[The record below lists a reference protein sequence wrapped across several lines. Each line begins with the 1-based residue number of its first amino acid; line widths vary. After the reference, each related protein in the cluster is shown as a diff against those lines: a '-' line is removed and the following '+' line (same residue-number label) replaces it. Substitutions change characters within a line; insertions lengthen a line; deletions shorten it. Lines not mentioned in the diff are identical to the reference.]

1 MASSLLRKK
10 AQEQAKKVD
19 ELYGSNAYGGTSS
32 LVTPTTAR
40 QSGATYTVNGGGNGL
55 PRTKASN
62 FLTQKA
68 SERAQAIDKEYGPD
82 AYGGSTWTAL
92 NKEEGINSYLDS
104 VSSLSERLGSDF
116 DGRNGVYQSLDSFSS
131 YRDDTDNEITVL
143 RNRGNIYRDYF
154 AENRDL
160 YGDETVDQILAALD
174 DTDAWLSG
182 ASTGL
187 QNEYDYWA
195 QFEDEAAY
203 NTFIQGQ
210 SYADLVNAE
219 DFAEKSQYVT
229 TANGEKKIN
238 WLATMLTGEGGGI
251 VYDNPGYDDLL
262 YDWINGNEEAGAI
275 IRNNDAEMYGA
286 GSGALGRVWAYATE
300 GEQQARQMTD
310 EEIGI
315 FNYLYATQGKDA
327 AYNYYY
333 FMQNELNYRNRQ
345 ADEEYWASYANEH
358 PVGSSVF
365 SVLMSPAKGLSYAM
379 QGVDYL
385 TTGSIDE
392 NDPYNKFSY
401 IPSAI
406 RTEVAENIE
415 ASGNW
420 GSVGSFA
427 YNTGMSMADFL
438 FSTAISGGNQTLTL
452 TILGSGA
459 AADTVIASKDA
470 GLSDDRAFILGTVA
484 GLVEAGTEKIGMD
497 ALFDAD
503 LLTDNALKYVLK
515 NAMAE
520 GAEEGLADIGN
531 WVADDLYDLLSG
543 ENSSEFKRSIEAYI
557 AQGYTESEA
566 VGMAYADRAKTFGA
580 DVLGGLISGGVLSG
594 GGTAVNTYGNYA
606 AGQELGGMNL
616 SSEDVYA
623 FIEEGLAS
631 DPSTRSYQLATEL
644 KAKLDNGGTLT
655 NYELGQLYRQNIAAI
670 EREESGEALLAQ
682 AAQEVAN
689 GGKVTNRMAS
699 DILGNVNAVNS
710 LTQNG
715 ALTLTKDMSKSQRRA
730 AVKNAV
736 ESLARRSDGTTA
748 AGATADT
755 STARNVAEMAHDA
768 RNVAELSQGMGKAGV
783 QVLRSMYDPS
793 VSAVE
798 YFPAMNAYYQAG
810 LRGEDAASVQGGN
823 ILTAQQQEAAYL
835 AGQADAQNSGTA
847 VARTAEPRYTNLDN
861 NLEGA
866 SESDGETAVYLRNGS
881 QRAGSSYP
889 GGQVSAVE
897 GGAGQNTLRTIQ
909 GRPADGE
916 TARLSYGEKVSTA
929 SLGIGG
935 GSTKASIRLV
945 TGGETTS
952 TKAAKQLAKERGL
965 RLVLFAGD
973 NLSIRQ
979 ADGTVVSVRGMYV
992 SGDRVFVRVDHPR
1005 YTADQLMRHEAGH
1018 DAVAKG
1024 EVDIEAVKGRLAE
1037 LYGEDYAENIAKMY
1051 EQAYRGSDISAEGVW
1066 EECICDSLGDMN
1078 VFDDTEAAKIAEEFL
1093 PRVKQAA
1100 QDVRGKNG
1108 TTRAPPSA
1116 SEAKASM
1123 ELDDLAD
1130 NIHKAPGIKW
1140 NGGRA
1145 IELSRSEYAAV
1156 TSRISTRYHY
1166 ANTRHDGVQVIDRT
1180 TDGKNAQHYVYLY
1193 TDHGFGSYQIIG
1205 RLTYGRNDALI
1216 SFLREEIGNDRTA
1229 EGISES
1235 TDRLRHFYEHT
1246 GGGRVAH
1253 HDRAAHG
1260 RNEQTD
1266 TGSRGVRAGSDRR
1279 TGRADTDGYDG
1290 RGNAGEVKAKFSM
1303 ETPVEQTETLVA
1315 LHNMHEEKLRST
1327 LKLGAWPSPSIA
1339 IVQAATG
1346 HSDYGAYS
1354 AVFPRSTIDPEA
1366 DYRNRVYGSD
1376 AWTPTGTNAP
1386 LEYEVNSEAKWR
1398 IEDMI
1403 GELSGQYAG
1412 GAFQRRGIIGSLGM
1426 EDVTRDNLDTIARK
1440 LASKPAVQAA
1450 YLAQRGDTL
1459 EPTLREKKFDTL
1471 GNDALRRF
1479 TDSMGVQ
1486 ELAAAVAELEVTN
1499 ELDSTTFETVRDF
1512 LLNEWVASNEWRLKQ
1527 KPELREKRIENQRS
1541 RIDRFRAEQFVRN
1554 AWDYYEDGGVTKG
1567 EIDTEATAAAMMEQI
1582 APDGSWSD
1590 VEDVVRDW
1598 IRGELDGLLGR
1609 EGIYNGAELFDR
1621 LGNRKSFDKTHWPVT
1636 VENIVRAMNNADAR
1650 GANMFGYGAAGLAAT
1665 ATPEYGSIE
1674 EIHADEGRL
1683 HKVPEDEYKQ
1693 ILADLDA
1700 ELMDVSADIMATT
1713 EAHSSNRFEEQEI
1726 IGYIIS
1732 QAAAGKRTAA
1742 SIKSTFAREG
1752 YAITTEQAK
1761 NVKTLLDHVA
1771 KVPTG
1776 YFEAKPRRVV
1786 EFSEAVAVLAP
1797 SDAPADLISE
1807 MEDKGMNVLT
1817 YEAGNDQQRLELL
1830 NSLEG
1835 VKFSQELDSEGR
1847 QLTEGQADYFAESKS
1862 VDAQG
1867 RLKVMYRGGSGD
1879 FTVFDRRKSSYSN
1892 LYGRGFYF
1900 TDSKTHAEQ
1909 YGNARAFYLNI
1920 TNPVPTDKRTITRA
1934 QMLAFLEAVAENE
1947 DDYSFENY
1955 GYGATPQSVLR
1966 SVFSGKSD
1974 FAMLYDVSQT
1984 AIGDMVAAVEL
1995 FNDVNGTGFDG
2006 LILDTETVT
2015 FRSEQA
2021 KSITNEN
2028 PTSDPDI
2035 RYSRELDTIK
2045 AEYRDKTDHL
2055 YLHEKTDGTISLDNM
2070 VVKKAYRDQGV
2081 GTQILRDIIAYAD
2094 ATGKTITL
2102 TPTSEFGTKARLTK
2116 WYKEHGF
2123 VENKGRNADYRLSDT
2138 MYRLPRS
2145 KYSRE
2150 LENVELLR
2158 EQNEALREKAEYWK
2172 GQTKRT
2178 TAENRTVRQA
2188 DVDKLARQ
2196 LIKSYG
2202 SLLEAKDVSGQL
2214 KELGDFMVRGGDGK
2228 NELTW
2233 REVKDRAVVIA
2244 KDIIDSAEQLNDE
2257 MYQQYSDLRSYL
2269 RKTNIIYGK
2278 EYHGDIPDFGDFRKR
2293 NFGRLNLKTNG
2304 RTNLDS
2310 VYEEMSEMWPEFFD
2324 STEQTHPTDQLLHII
2339 DVLDGLR
2346 PVYENPFSYDM
2357 ATAVEYVANDIID
2370 GLLGEDVRQ
2379 TPPTF
2384 ADRQAAK
2391 LDSQKAKDRQKLDR
2405 LRAQKNERIAEIRK
2419 QGQER
2424 TREALRKVRA
2434 DRDAKIKDLKAHYRA
2449 KDAKARE
2456 SRRASALRAKIQ
2468 RHVKELSSTLLRP
2481 SDKHHV
2487 PEALR
2492 GPVARLLEA
2501 INLESNYELEFGRDA
2516 KYHRVKPGDSLYA
2529 EVTKRT
2535 QAFAELRK
2543 AYAEIAGELVIDP
2556 DLLGD
2561 NGAPG
2566 LFDEVA
2572 ALADKPIAAMNT
2584 TELETIWQTIRAV
2597 EASIRSANKM
2607 FAAARFQTVSEAAE
2621 ALRRDN
2627 DGKKAKTEYNYIG
2640 GLQKLVG
2647 VDMLT
2652 PEAFLHRLGDSG
2664 DAIFRMMRSAQDEH
2678 IRIMKAVADFTHEAL
2693 NDVNVRALEKELHA
2707 VTLGGE
2713 EVKLST
2719 AQLMELYVLM
2729 RREQA
2734 QAHILAGGILP
2745 DVVSTKGLKKIT
2757 KAEPIRGITLEE
2769 VSKAVS
2775 LLTAEQTAMAEKLQ
2789 DYASTTLSDF
2799 GNKASMAVYNYKK
2812 FTEEH
2817 YWPIRSNRQETKST
2831 VEKDTATT
2839 SVANR
2844 GFTKATK
2851 PNANTS
2857 VKLGSIFDTFST
2869 HASEMATYAA
2879 WLGTTED
2886 VNRIRNFT
2894 FRDGEGNRTGTVK
2907 GIFDRV
2913 HGSQGSAYLQKLLS
2927 DIANGVKGTHGETE
2941 YMGGLVG
2948 NYKAAS
2954 VGANLRVI
2962 IQQPTAIL
2970 RALDMIAPQYLAAGV
2985 RPGGW
2990 KKALR
2995 YAPIAQWKD
3004 WGYFDINTGRQM
3016 KDVLFDSDSKLEKVK
3031 QASMWMAGKMD
3042 SLAWGQLWN
3051 AVETETKAK
3060 HKELKPGTREFY
3072 DAVAARFT
3080 EIVDRT
3086 QVVDGIL
3093 QRSQIMRSGSGLTKM
3108 ATAFMGEPTKQYNM
3122 LLSSAYDASHAT
3134 SKERRTAAKK
3144 RLARTVFALSASGVV
3159 NAAAQSIMDAVR
3171 DDDKEKDYWDKWLSA
3186 FTGFTGEEEGFGEHL
3201 AAFWSGNL
3209 ESIINPAQYIPYAKD
3224 VVSILQGYD
3233 VSRMDMESVEKTIAA
3248 AQNMLKALNG
3258 EGKYTLAGAAAS
3270 LFAEGARLLG
3280 IPVANF
3286 KREVK
3291 SFAML
3296 AAIESD
3302 NYVMQYYMEKTS
3314 LNMNYSG
3321 NKKAFMD
3328 ILYNAFMNDREAY
3341 ELIYADL
3348 LQEDKL
3354 KTDSKTTA
3362 QVIAS
3367 AMEDRMKDA
3376 QGVTEVADLDSRYLS
3391 PEQQTQYDRTMGTI
3405 RGGSIWGDATAEQ
3418 QDKVEGYLY
3427 DLIMGNSDGTKMQE
3441 KIDGGAEYGID
3452 ETDYLLYKLALSMC
3466 DEPTESGKYGSY
3478 TNDEVEAA
3486 IEMLGLDDEASSYLW
3501 LAQGK
3506 SEKSNPWG

>member
-55 PRTKASN
+55 PRTKASD

-68 SERAQAIDKEYGPD
+68 SERAQVIDKEYGTD

-92 NKEEGINSYLDS
+92 DKEKGINSYLDS
-104 VSSLSERLGSDF
+104 VGSLSTRLSDDF
-116 DGRNGVYQSLDSFSS
+116 ASRDGVYQSLDSFTS

-174 DTDAWLSG
+174 DADSYLGG

-195 QFEDEAAY
+195 QFEDEDSY
-203 NTFIQGQ
+203 NTYMKGL
-210 SYADLVNAE
+210 SYRELMEASDY
-219 DFAEKSQYVT
+219 AEKSQYVS
-229 TANGEKKIN
+229 TATGEEPKFNAWTGMYSSTGFGDIDYDIINRNQEAMDRQMVNNVSTNASLLGLDNGE
-238 WLATMLTGEGGGI
+238 
-251 VYDNPGYDDLL
+251 
-262 YDWINGNEEAGAI
+262 
-275 IRNNDAEMYGA
+275 R
-286 GSGALGRVWAYATE
+286 
-300 GEQQARQMTD
+300 RQMTD
-310 EEIGI
+310 DEIGI
-315 FNYLYATQGKDA
+315 FNYLYATQGAEA
-327 AYNYYY
+327 AYEYIDYLTAD
-333 FMQNELNYRNRQ
+333 LNYRQRQ
-345 ADEEYWASYANEH
+345 VDEEYWASYANEH

-365 SVLMSPAKGLSYAM
+365 SIIESPLKGLSYIGQIA
-379 QGVDYL
+379 DYAED
-385 TTGSIDE
+385 GEIDQ
-392 NDPYNKFSY
+392 NAGYNKFSY
-401 IPSAI
+401 LNSAI
-406 RTEVAENIE
+406 RTEV
-415 ASGNW
+415 SGIVEENW
-420 GSVGSFA
+420 GGVGSFA
-427 YNTGMSMADFL
+427 YNTGMSMGDFL
-438 FSTAISGGNQTLTL
+438 FNTAITGGNQAFTLAIMST
-452 TILGSGA
+452 GA
-459 AADTVIASKDA
+459 AADGTIAAKDR
-470 GLSDDRAFILGTVA
+470 GLSDGQAFAIGTIAGAAEVITEKFSLDALLDTSTLGKSALTYMLKNS
-484 GLVEAGTEKIGMD
+484 LVEGSEEVGSDVIN
-497 ALFDAD
+497 LVAD
-503 LLTDNALKYVLK
+503 VLVAK
-515 NAMAE
+515 DKSEWNLSIESYMAE
-520 GAEEGLADIGN
+520 GMTEQEAFNAAFWDQMETMGLD
-531 WVADDLYDLLSG
+531 
-543 ENSSEFKRSIEAYI
+543 F
-557 AQGYTESEA
+557 
-566 VGMAYADRAKTFGA
+566 
-580 DVLGGLISGGVLSG
+580 LGGALSGGVMSG
-594 GGTAVNTYGNYA
+594 GGVGINTYNTYA
-606 AGQELGGMNL
+606 TGKGLNEMNL
-616 SSEDVYA
+616 SAEDVYT

-631 DPSTRSYQLATEL
+631 DPSTQSHQLATEL
-644 KAKLDNGGTLT
+644 KAKLDSGGTLT

-670 EREESGEALLAQ
+670 ENEESGEALLAQ
-682 AAQEVAN
+682 AAQEVVN

-699 DILGNVNAVNS
+699 NILGNVNAVNS

-730 AVKNAV
+730 AVKSAV
-736 ESLARRSDGTTA
+736 ESLARHSDGTTA
-748 AGATADT
+748 AGTTADT
-755 STARNVAEMAHDA
+755 TTARNVAEMAHDT
-768 RNVAELSQGMGKAGV
+768 RNVTELSQGMGKAGV

-793 VSAVE
+793 VSATE

-810 LRGEDAASVQGGN
+810 LHGEDAASVQGGN

-835 AGQADAQNSGTA
+835 AGQADAQNGSTGATVAESGRIGLNYDFGTE
-847 VARTAEPRYTNLDN
+847 VETH
-861 NLEGA
+861 G
-866 SESDGETAVYLRNGS
+866 GEEVHLRNSGERTGS
-881 QRAGSSYP
+881 AYPGRTLSPVVQSTGGAPLRQAQSVPADAGSPS
-889 GGQVSAVE
+889 
-897 GGAGQNTLRTIQ
+897 
-909 GRPADGE
+909 
-916 TARLSYGEKVSTA
+916 LSYGKAVSTA

-935 GSTKASIRLV
+935 GSTDTKIRLV
-945 TGGETTS
+945 TGGET
-952 TKAAKQLAKERGL
+952 AATRKAKETARKRGL
-965 RLVLFAGD
+965 RLTLFAGD
-973 NLSIRQ
+973 NLHIKQ
-979 ADGTVVSVRGMYV
+979 ADGSWASVRAYI
-992 SGDRVFVRVDHPR
+992 SGDRVFVRADHPR
-1005 YTADQLMRHEAGH
+1005 YDADQLMRHEAGH
-1018 DAVAKG
+1018 DMIAKG
-1024 EVDIEAVKGRLAE
+1024 EVNPDEVRERIEETFGKNKADELSRLYTEAYEGTGLTAE
-1037 LYGEDYAENIAKMY
+1037 EI
-1051 EQAYRGSDISAEGVW
+1051 W
-1066 EECICDSLGDMN
+1066 EEVICDSLGDMN
-1078 VFDDTEAAKIAEEFL
+1078 VFADTLSEELAHELLTETKKAAAPTEAN
-1093 PRVKQAA
+1093 RT
-1100 QDVRGKNG
+1100 RG
-1108 TTRAPPSA
+1108 PPSA
-1116 SEAKASM
+1116 TDTNVGGTKFSIEYDASNTPYVVVNTDILAGVPKSRWIATVKGVLAQKFPDGVHVGNEVIKINRQSRREM
-1123 ELDDLAD
+1123 TFSQYTQWLANNDASAYADKFRAAD
-1130 NIHKAPGIKW
+1130 NADELILASRGYINEGLKHARKDNIRDFARGTVLLRVGKNDYTAEVVVGTTSGGDMLLYDIVNLQRTQIKEKSKRTVPPT
-1140 NGGRA
+1140 NKP
-1145 IELSRSEYAAV
+1145 SDRSGTPASGANIGQSGAAV
-1156 TSRISTRYHY
+1156 K
-1166 ANTRHDGVQVIDRT
+1166 G
-1180 TDGKNAQHYVYLY
+1180 
-1193 TDHGFGSYQIIG
+1193 
-1205 RLTYGRNDALI
+1205 
-1216 SFLREEIGNDRTA
+1216 
-1229 EGISES
+1229 
-1235 TDRLRHFYEHT
+1235 
-1246 GGGRVAH
+1246 
-1253 HDRAAHG
+1253 
-1260 RNEQTD
+1260 
-1266 TGSRGVRAGSDRR
+1266 
-1279 TGRADTDGYDG
+1279 
-1290 RGNAGEVKAKFSM
+1290 KFSM
-1303 ETPVEQTETLVA
+1303 ESPVEQTQTLVA

-1346 HSDYGAYS
+1346 HADYGAYS

-1366 DYRNRVYGSD
+1366 DDRNRVYGSD
-1376 AWTPTGTNAP
+1376 AWTPTHSNAQI
-1386 LEYEVNSEAKWR
+1386 EYEVNFDVLHRFDRMVADLTR
-1398 IEDMI
+1398 DF
-1403 GELSGQYAG
+1403 AG
-1412 GAFQRRGIIGSLGM
+1412 GALYHTSPLGGIVSEETSDDI
-1426 EDVTRDNLDTIARK
+1426 DKIAEK
-1440 LASKPAVQAA
+1440 LSKQESVQAA
-1450 YLAQRGDTL
+1450 YLAHLGEEV
-1459 EPTLREKKFDTL
+1459 EPAYREKKFDNL
-1471 GNDALRRF
+1471 GNELLKQY
-1479 TDSMGVQ
+1479 TDSVGAQ
-1486 ELAAAVAELEVTN
+1486 ELARLVAELETSRKVPDDALEMVRGIIVEDWAERN
-1499 ELDSTTFETVRDF
+1499 ER
-1512 LLNEWVASNEWRLKQ
+1512 RLSQ
-1527 KPELREKRIENQRS
+1527 KPELIDKYKKVQHD
-1541 RIDRFRAEQFVRN
+1541 RIDEYRVERFIRN
-1554 AWDYYEDGGVTKG
+1554 AWDYYEDGGATAG
-1567 EIDTEATAAAMMEQI
+1567 EIDRYATAEQVTNRLSEI
-1582 APDGSWSD
+1582 SPEGDFGSI
-1590 VEDVVRDW
+1590 ERMVRGW
-1598 IRGELDGLLGR
+1598 VLGEIEGLLG
-1609 EGIYNGAELFDR
+1609 EPGIYNGAEYRDR
-1621 LGNRKSFDKTHWPVT
+1621 MGNRKSFDKTHWPVT

-1761 NVKTLLDHVA
+1761 NIKTLLDHVA

-1835 VKFSQELDSEGR
+1835 VKFSRELDSEGQR
-1847 QLTEGQADYFAESKS
+1847 LTEGQADYFADSKS

-1867 RLKVMYRGGSGD
+1867 RLKVMYRGGNSD

-1920 TNPVPTDKRTITRA
+1920 TNPVPTDRRTITRA
-1934 QMLAFLEAVAENE
+1934 QMLTFLEAVAENE

-1984 AIGDMVAAVEL
+1984 AIGDMVEAVEL
-1995 FNDVNGTGFDG
+1995 FNSVNGTGFDG

-2021 KSITNEN
+2021 KSVTNEN

-2035 RYSRELDTIK
+2035 RYSRELEAIK
-2045 AEYRDKTDHL
+2045 ADYKDETDHL
-2055 YLHEKTDGTISLDNM
+2055 YLHEKADGTISIDNM
-2070 VVKKAYRDQGV
+2070 VVKKKYRNQGV
-2081 GTQILRDIIAYAD
+2081 GTQILSDIISYAD

-2202 SLLEAKDVSGQL
+2202 SLLEVKDVSGQL

-2269 RKTNIIYGK
+2269 RKTNIVYGK

-2324 STEQTHPTDQLLHII
+2324 SAEQTHPTDQLLHII
-2339 DVLDGLR
+2339 DVLDSLR

-2405 LRAQKNERIAEIRK
+2405 LRTQKNERIAEIRR

-2434 DRDAKIKDLKAHYRA
+2434 DRDAKIKDLKARYRA

-2456 SRRASALRAKIQ
+2456 SRRATALRAKIQ

-2501 INLESNYELEFGRDA
+2501 INLESNYEMEFGRDA

-2572 ALADKPIAAMNT
+2572 ALADKPTAAMNT
-2584 TELETIWQTIRAV
+2584 SELETIWQTIRAV

-2693 NDVNVRALEKELHA
+2693 SDVNVRALEKELHT

-2719 AQLMELYVLM
+2719 AQLMELYALM

-2775 LLTAEQTAMAEKLQ
+2775 LLTAEQTAIAEKLQ

-3051 AVETETKAK
+3051 AVESETKAK

-3108 ATAFMGEPTKQYNM
+3108 ATSFMGEPTKQYNM
-3122 LLSSAYDASHAT
+3122 LLTSAYDASHAT
-3134 SKERRTAAKK
+3134 SKERRTAAQK
-3144 RLARTVFALSASGVV
+3144 RLARTVFALSVSGVV

-3233 VSRMDMESVEKTIAA
+3233 VSRMDMESIEKTISA

-3258 EGKYTLAGAAAS
+3258 EGKYTLAGASAN

-3321 NKKAFMD
+3321 NSSTFMD
-3328 ILYNAFMNDREAY
+3328 ILYNAYVNDAEAY
-3341 ELIYADL
+3341 ELIYADMV
-3348 LQEDKL
+3348 ESGYDPEKIKSGMETRM
-3354 KTDSKTTA
+3354 KTD
-3362 QVIAS
+3362 
-3367 AMEDRMKDA
+3367 
-3376 QGVTEVADLDSRYLS
+3376 QGVTKAEELDSRYLS

-3405 RGGSIWGDATAEQ
+3405 RGGSIWGDATPEQ

-3427 DLIMGNSDGTKMQE
+3427 DLIMGNSDGAKMQE

-3466 DEPTESGKYGSY
+3466 DEPSESGKYGSY